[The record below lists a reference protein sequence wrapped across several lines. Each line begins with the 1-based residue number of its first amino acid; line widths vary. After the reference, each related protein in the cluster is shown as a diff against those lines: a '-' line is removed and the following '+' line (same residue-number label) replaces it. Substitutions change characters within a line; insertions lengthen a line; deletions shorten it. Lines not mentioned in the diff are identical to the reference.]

1 MNYVINNTDDTV
13 LKNYSLFTAVASTHL
28 KYKIERIAVSSDISK
43 TMHNII
49 IAPKKEARKV
59 LKALDGY
66 YLFDQK
72 PSYALHFNSES
83 CNKSTDN
90 FSLKKDE
97 NSSSSYA
104 HFNGGFIKIPKNST
118 VEKNTIAMWIRSD
131 IQEGEKFLFGT
142 KDYALMLSE
151 SSIGFSSATDNLFG
165 TNIALEDNKW
175 HYLVATFSKNGLN
188 SNTLFVDGQ
197 ELQLEQLRGLTTEVD
212 TELETYFY
220 IASRSNDDTQAFH
233 GDINHLYHFNNLLT
247 NSFAQKLYR
256 TASLHRKKRMSG
268 TLFIDE
274 KISHDINIIQ
284 NPFHIENAIV
294 VIAPKNADKIEQC
307 ITALYKTDLILYK
320 QIGLDINKSTIPP
333 PAQPYTAKRF
343 LPLDQKIYFKELG
356 YSTTLLKGQYPS
368 KVVLDF
374 KVYPDNFFDSS
385 DQMKLSLHT
394 VFPTVVR
401 DDSVVNIYLNQK
413 FAKQIDIVRSAEE
426 SESKIDIE
434 NLFDW
439 DSLMDMPAYLVGQ
452 GYNRLSIDFSLIP
465 KKENFCE
472 VFNTENLVAT
482 LLDDSYLILP
492 KAERWIELPYLQL
505 IPNSSYP
512 YSIYPDLQETTILLT
527 NKSLSTIAASMNF
540 IFYLTQQIDSYP
552 YYLNITN
559 KVNSKTKVS
568 HIIAFGTVK
577 DKLMQDLSQDAP
589 LVINEDIAG
598 RTYPFIEKF
607 VAYKNILDEER
618 TQKYSFRKSHLQ
630 ITQKPTIKAKLKFQ
644 KAPNNFI
651 CCIIHYHKN

>member
-1 MNYVINNTDDTV
+1 M
-13 LKNYSLFTAVASTHL
+13 
-28 KYKIERIAVSSDISK
+28 
-43 TMHNII
+43 
-49 IAPKKEARKV
+49 
-59 LKALDGY
+59 
-66 YLFDQK
+66 
-72 PSYALHFNSES
+72 
-83 CNKSTDN
+83 
-90 FSLKKDE
+90 
-97 NSSSSYA
+97 
-104 HFNGGFIKIPKNST
+104 
-118 VEKNTIAMWIRSD
+118 
-131 IQEGEKFLFGT
+131 
-142 KDYALMLSE
+142 
-151 SSIGFSSATDNLFG
+151 
-165 TNIALEDNKW
+165 
-175 HYLVATFSKNGLN
+175 
-188 SNTLFVDGQ
+188 
-197 ELQLEQLRGLTTEVD
+197 
-212 TELETYFY
+212 
-220 IASRSNDDTQAFH
+220 
-233 GDINHLYHFNNLLT
+233 
-247 NSFAQKLYR
+247 
-256 TASLHRKKRMSG
+256 
-268 TLFIDE
+268 
-274 KISHDINIIQ
+274 
-284 NPFHIENAIV
+284 
-294 VIAPKNADKIEQC
+294 
-307 ITALYKTDLILYK
+307 LYK

-618 TQKYSFRKSHLQ
+618 TQKYSFRNSTIEKKEVNTNLVLQ
-630 ITQKPTIKAKLKFQ
+630 MIRSPYDTQKTIMMAIADNDKCLENGIFSIFQDKNRGKIKGDLLIYNYKSEIAKSFNVKD
-644 KAPNNFI
+644 KY
-651 CCIIHYHKN
+651 IISDLNWLDTISLVIAANPLLYLSMLFLILIITTYILRSFLLRFKEEHHKDAE